1 MDIEPLA
8 GGEYF
13 PATSKF
19 AYLNADDTHPHP
31 RIHQLEHFADY
42 ITDANL
48 LEAVVDIVKLV
59 GQKPAALQYLLALDF
74 ATGVGGQLPPGVEEA
89 VNLGRQAVVADA
101 DFPLD
106 LGQSVDLRILI
117 AVLGPLVVDLTG
129 EEENIVGVDVV
140 FPSTIYP
147 WLRVAHTTGCE
158 IRLLPTTDYYADPEE
173 LVGLIDE
180 NTAVVAISHVEFGSG
195 QRYDLQRLAEVAH
208 SHGALLAVDATQSA
222 GAIPIDVSRDGI
234 DILVAAGYKWLCGP
248 FGAAVMYVA
257 PHLQTR
263 FEPGLAGFRSHT
275 DMWDLRADRI
285 QYRDDAGRFEFG
297 TMAYGCA
304 LALAEA
310 IKFILSLGVDAVCA
324 HDFKLRT
331 RLAEGLKQRGAQ
343 LLSPVE
349 DTECSPIVSARF
361 AGFSS
366 RRLVDKL
373 KERGV
378 IVSPRAD
385 FVRFSPH
392 LYNSSDDIDQALDS
406 LDRALAS

>member
-1 MDIEPLA
+1 MLEKSEKQKINPVPFNGGPMDIEPLA

-13 PATSKF
+13 PGISKVT
-19 AYLNADDTHPHP
+19 YLNAASIGLMSKGACEAAVAWQADLAENGTVGFDEAAEQNVFSGLH
-31 RIHQLEHFADY
+31 EAFARL
-42 ITDANL
+42 I
-48 LEAVVDIVKLV
+48 
-59 GQKPAALQYLLALDF
+59 G
-74 ATGVGGQLPPGVEEA
+74 ATA
-89 VNLGRQAVVADA
+89 RD
-101 DFPLD
+101 
-106 LGQSVDLRILI
+106 I
-117 AVLGPLVVDLTG
+117 AVGSSFTELVASLAWAMMPAS
-129 EEENIVGVDVV
+129 EENVVGVDVV

-158 IRLLPTTDYYADPEE
+158 IRLLPTTDYYADQKE
-173 LVGLIDE
+173 LAELIDD
-180 NTAVVAISHVEFGSG
+180 NTSVVAISHVEFGSG
-195 QRYDLQRLAEVAH
+195 QRYDLQYLADVAH

-234 DILVAAGYKWLCGP
+234 DVLVTAGYKWLCGP
-248 FGAAVMYVA
+248 FGVAVMYVA

-263 FEPGLAGFRSHT
+263 YEPGLAGFRSHI

-285 QYRDDAGRFEFG
+285 HYRDDAGRFEFG

-304 LALAEA
+304 LGLAEA
-310 IKFILSLGVDAVCA
+310 IELILDLGVEAVCA
-324 HDFKLRT
+324 HDLKLRT

-343 LLSPVE
+343 LLSPDDE
-349 DTECSPIVSARF
+349 NECSPIISARF

-366 RRLVDKL
+366 RRLVDSL
-373 KERGV
+373 KAQGV

-392 LYNSSDDIDQALDS
+392 LYNSSDDIDHALDV